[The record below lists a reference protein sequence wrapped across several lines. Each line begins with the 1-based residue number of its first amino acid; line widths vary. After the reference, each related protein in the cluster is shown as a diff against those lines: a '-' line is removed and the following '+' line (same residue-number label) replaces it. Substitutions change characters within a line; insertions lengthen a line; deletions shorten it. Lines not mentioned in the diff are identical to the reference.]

1 MTIHIS
7 VEFSHVCPLDEIAR
21 HAAALETGGFHRV
34 WVPDTMVTPWEAWLA
49 ASLIAQHTTRL
60 QIGVGVMNP
69 YTRHPV
75 VVAQMA
81 STLQHF
87 CSGRLSLSI
96 GSGVGWVLDKAGIVQ
111 HTSAVEEC
119 ITSVRSLIDG
129 QRTSMDGHAFRIDG
143 VRIRIIPPENG
154 VPIYLAAVSPESWE
168 TAMRVADGVATFWNE
183 EMVET
188 RQRVMTDRHL
198 PTAALVPFTL
208 SPEGIFGQKT
218 ISANE
223 LGACVEAMKEA
234 GIEEMMVGYRDLAD
248 LETVARLIQ

>member
-7 VEFSHVCPLDEIAR
+7 VELSHVCPLDDIAR

-49 ASLIAQHTTRL
+49 ANLIVQHTTRL
-60 QIGVGVMNP
+60 RIGVGVMNP

-75 VVAQMA
+75 VMAQMA
-81 STLQHF
+81 GAMQHL
-87 CSGRLSLSI
+87 CCGRLALSV

-111 HTSAVEEC
+111 HASAVEEC
-119 ITSVRSLIDG
+119 ITSVRSLIAG

-143 VRIRIIPPENG
+143 VRIRIIPPEDH
-154 VPIYLAAVSPESWE
+154 VPIYMAAVSPNSWE
-168 TAMRVADGVATFWNE
+168 TALRVADGVATFWSE
-183 EMVET
+183 AMIET
-188 RQRVMTDRHL
+188 RRRVMTDRNL

-218 ISANE
+218 ISE
-223 LGACVEAMKEA
+223 SQLDACVKAMKEA
-234 GIEEMMVGYRDLAD
+234 GIDEMIVGYRDLAD
-248 LETVARLIQ
+248 LEKVARLIQ